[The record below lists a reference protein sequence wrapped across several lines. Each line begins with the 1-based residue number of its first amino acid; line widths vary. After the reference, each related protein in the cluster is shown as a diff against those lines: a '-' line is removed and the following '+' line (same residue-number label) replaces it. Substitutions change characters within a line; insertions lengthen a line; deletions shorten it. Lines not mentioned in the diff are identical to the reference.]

1 MANRHR
7 KAISTEKPDP
17 STVAS
22 VETVTAGDTDPVSDT
37 GGGYGLQRFEISN
50 LSVPAGTNWSS
61 TPHVLQSN
69 FGDWPLWS
77 LPLYVIRLQAT
88 DPLATGDKIWA
99 QLDTETG
106 STLDFCELNDS
117 AESAW
122 SSSLKHERRAARGA
136 APSDAQWHAHIVQSL
151 DQSRAYRR
159 RDDPLRPRRLPCDL
173 RYAQTLY

>member
-17 STVAS
+17 TTVAS
-22 VETVTAGDTDPVSDT
+22 VESVTAGDTDPVSDT

-61 TPHVLQSN
+61 TPHVLQSL

-122 SSSLKHERRAARGA
+122 SSSLNNNSGLLVEPHQPTLSGTHISFNLWTNHALTADVTILFARAAFLA
-136 APSDAQWHAHIVQSL
+136 I
-151 DQSRAYRR
+151 
-159 RDDPLRPRRLPCDL
+159 
-173 RYAQTLY
+173 